1 MTNQETIAHF
11 LNAYTRD
18 INTKGRKALSVSGRR
33 LWSYN
38 VCIAEYVVEEG
49 FCGFV
54 IHDHWRKGLG
64 VISSTTS
71 QLVGIIVRATEFI
84 PRCLKSEYKEI
95 FFYILRKK
103 LNRMFLT

>member
-18 INTKGRKALSVSGRR
+18 INTKGRKALSVSGRK

-49 FCGFV
+49 FCGFL
-54 IHDHWRKGLG
+54 IHDHWAKGLG

-71 QLVGIIVRATEFI
+71 QHVGMIVRATEYM
-84 PRCLKSEYKEI
+84 PRRLKSKENEM
-95 FFYILRKK
+95 FC
-103 LNRMFLT
+103 FLTDTIRK

>member
-18 INTKGRKALSVSGRR
+18 INTKGKKALSVSNRR

-54 IHDHWRKGLG
+54 IHDHWARGLG

-71 QLVGIIVRATEFI
+71 QHVGMIIRATEYM
-84 PRCLKSEYKEI
+84 PRRLKSEEKEM
-95 FFYILRKK
+95 FC
-103 LNRMFLT
+103 FLTDTIRK